1 MFATSSHT
9 ESTPPAG
16 RSKADPARA
25 ISGAAIAVNTASVA
39 SANALVHRVCLV
51 SFMRADEPPVLVQM
65 LEHRGVQVHGDDV
78 REGGDVGAERVDHM
92 ARLGLQ
98 SAEGLTGA
106 NCVRREGSQR
116 RGVRDRR
123 RTALRRAADRSQT
136 LGDQIGS
143 WLTSHSRAVS
153 VAMRKSPHVAKSKSS
168 LVAS

>member
-1 MFATSSHT
+1 
-9 ESTPPAG
+9 
-16 RSKADPARA
+16 
-25 ISGAAIAVNTASVA
+25 
-39 SANALVHRVCLV
+39 
-51 SFMRADEPPVLVQM
+51 
-65 LEHRGVQVHGDDV
+65 
-78 REGGDVGAERVDHM
+78 M

>member
-1 MFATSSHT
+1 MFATSPQHRVDT
-9 ESTPPAG
+9 
-16 RSKADPARA
+16 
-25 ISGAAIAVNTASVA
+25 SGQSLEGGSRQGNLRRRDRREHRIRA

-51 SFMRADEPPVLVQM
+51 SFMRADEPPVPVQM

-98 SAEGLTGA
+98 SAEALTGA

-143 WLTSHSRAVS
+143 WLTSHSR
-153 VAMRKSPHVAKSKSS
+153 VADLSS
-168 LVAS
+168 